1 MTRPADQETL
11 EIIRNNWQ
19 QVCSDVA
26 DACKQVDRDPT
37 EVTIVGVAKYVDAAL
52 TAQLV
57 AAGCTIIGENRPQV
71 LWEKFDWFQQN
82 GISMPR
88 WHMIGHLQ
96 RNKVR
101 RTLASV
107 DMIQSVDS
115 VRLAKELSDE
125 AVRQNRAIDFLVDV
139 NLTQDATKTGI
150 GREELCLQAS
160 ALSELPKLRW
170 CGLMAMSSFDAD
182 SATIANEFSEVRKLR
197 DQLQQSLVGKS
208 DLRELSMG
216 MSGDYREAI
225 AQGATLVRIG
235 TRLWNGI
242 L

>member
-1 MTRPADQETL
+1 MLPRPASK
-11 EIIRNNWQ
+11 R
-19 QVCSDVA
+19 S
-26 DACKQVDRDPT
+26 RPT

-82 GISMPR
+82 AIAMPR

-101 RTLASV
+101 RTLPSV
-107 DMIQSVDS
+107 DMVQSVDS

-125 AVRQNRAIDFLVDV
+125 AVRQNRQVNFLVDV
-139 NLTQDATKTGI
+139 NLTQDTTKTGI
-150 GREELCLQAS
+150 GREELCAQARAIS
-160 ALSELPKLRW
+160 DLPNLRW
-170 CGLMAMSSFDAD
+170 CGLMAMSSLDAD
-182 SATIANEFSEVRKLR
+182 SATITKEFSEVRKLR
-197 DQLQQSLVGKS
+197 DELQQSLLGKS

>member
-1 MTRPADQETL
+1 MTRLADQQTL

-19 QVCSDVA
+19 QVCNDVA
-26 DACKQVDRDPT
+26 DACKQAGRDPT

-71 LWEKFDWFQQN
+71 LWEKFDWFQEN
-82 GISMPR
+82 GLSMPR

-101 RTLASV
+101 RTLACV
-107 DMIQSVDS
+107 DMVQSVDS
-115 VRLAKELSDE
+115 VRLAKELSEE
-125 AVRQNRAIDFLVDV
+125 AVRQNRVVDFLVDV
-139 NLTQDATKTGI
+139 NLTQDTTKTGI
-150 GREELCLQAS
+150 GRNEIYAQAS
-160 ALSELPKLRW
+160 AISDLPNLRW
-170 CGLMAMSSFDAD
+170 CGLMAMSSLDAD
-182 SATIANEFSEVRKLR
+182 SATITKEFSEVRSLR
-197 DQLQQSLVGKS
+197 DELQQLLVGKS

-225 AQGATLVRIG
+225 TQGATLVRIG

>member
-1 MTRPADQETL
+1 MTRTADQETL

-19 QVCSDVA
+19 QVCNDVA
-26 DACKQVDRDPT
+26 DACKQAGRDAS

-57 AAGCTIIGENRPQV
+57 AAGCTIIGENRPQL

-82 GISMPR
+82 GIAMPR

-101 RTLASV
+101 RTLPSV
-107 DMIQSVDS
+107 DMVQSVDS

-125 AVRQNRAIDFLVDV
+125 AVRQNREIDFLVDV

-150 GREELCLQAS
+150 GREGLCSQAS
-160 ALSELPKLRW
+160 LLSELPNLRW
-170 CGLMAMSSFDAD
+170 CGLMAMSSLDAD
-182 SATIANEFSEVRKLR
+182 SATITYEFSEVRKLR
-197 DQLQQSLVGKS
+197 DELQQSLYGKS

-216 MSGDYREAI
+216 MSGDFREAI

>member
-1 MTRPADQETL
+1 M
-11 EIIRNNWQ
+11 
-19 QVCSDVA
+19 
-26 DACKQVDRDPT
+26 
-37 EVTIVGVAKYVDAAL
+37 TIVGVAKYVDAAL

-82 GISMPR
+82 GIAMPR

-107 DMIQSVDS
+107 NMIQSVDS

-125 AVRQNRAIDFLVDV
+125 AVRQNREVDFLVDV

-150 GREELCLQAS
+150 GREELATQAS
-160 ALSELPKLRW
+160 ALSDLPNLRW
-170 CGLMAMSSFDAD
+170 CGLMAMSSLDAD

-197 DQLQQSLVGKS
+197 DELQQSLVGKS